1 MPSDGYTLRRRDT
14 AAKELHNRTRN
25 NMQSQHERAKML
37 HHPDNDHWHEWREAV
52 KRTGYTKQ
60 LSCASD
66 ILQELETL
74 TAQEFESYCACLW
87 ERVAA

>member
-1 MPSDGYTLRRRDT
+1 MTPNEYTRGLF
-14 AAKELHNRTRN
+14 
-25 NMQSQHERAKML
+25 
-37 HHPDNDHWHEWREAV
+37 HPDNDHWNEWREAV

-60 LSCASD
+60 LSCASA

-74 TAQEFESYCACLW
+74 TAQEFESYCANLW